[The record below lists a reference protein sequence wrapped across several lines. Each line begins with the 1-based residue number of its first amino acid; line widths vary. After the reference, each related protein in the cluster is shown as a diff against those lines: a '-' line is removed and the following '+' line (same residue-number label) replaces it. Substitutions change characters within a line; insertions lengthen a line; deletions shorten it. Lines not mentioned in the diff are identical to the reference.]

1 MTSSMEDGII
11 KLQMSNK
18 PRTKVYG
25 VDFSGAKNA
34 CKKIWISEGVIQDN
48 NLLINN
54 CWQISDFL
62 DNNQKKDRYS
72 CHTVLKDF
80 IAENINVVF
89 GLDVPF
95 GVPETIM
102 DGYDWK
108 YYTKN
113 FAYMFNSPEGFRN
126 SCLRKTGFK
135 ELKRNTDIDKKA
147 PFCVYNLRLYKQTF
161 YGIRDIIYP
170 LIRENQ
176 VSIPPMESL
185 NNEKSWL
192 IEICPACTL
201 KQKQLYIPYK
211 GKTEKEQKSRMKIVE
226 YFNSR
231 FNLSPKVKES
241 AIKDKEGDAL
251 DSVIATIATYNALDK
266 ISNPC
271 FMKNIPN
278 IYKKEGYTFT

>member
-1 MTSSMEDGII
+1 MEDEII
-11 KLQMSNK
+11 KLQMSNI

-34 CKKIWISEGVIQDN
+34 CKKIWISEGVIQDT

-72 CHTVLKDF
+72 CHTALKDF
-80 IAENINVVF
+80 IAENTNAVF

-102 DGYDWK
+102 DGYDWE
-108 YYTKN
+108 YYTKS
-113 FAYMFNSPEGFRN
+113 FAYMFNSPEDFRN

-135 ELKRNTDIDKKA
+135 ELKRCTDIDKKA

-170 LIRENQ
+170 LIRKNQ

-185 NNEKSWL
+185 NNGKSWL

-211 GKTEKEQKSRMKIVE
+211 GKTEKEQKSRAKIIE

-231 FNLSPKVKES
+231 FYLSPNVKES

-251 DSVIATIATYNALDK
+251 DSVIATIATYNALD
-266 ISNPC
+266 ILSNS
-271 FMKNIPN
+271 FMRSIPN